1 MTILHNSLSAA
12 VLTAVIALVR
22 ALTLHRLP
30 KNTFCI
36 LWTAAALRLL
46 LPFSIESEYSFFT
59 FLRNLFLKGGGRPVL
74 FTIATTPPER
84 PQAELG
90 SAASGSM
97 LPVLWL
103 TGTCL
108 LAGFFLFTYLRAM
121 GIFRQ
126 AVPVEREGFPV
137 EVRQTGRIS
146 GPLTY
151 GLFRPVILLPEGM
164 DDPETRSL
172 VLAHEY
178 AHVRRHDCL
187 WKLLF
192 AAALC
197 VHWFNPAAW
206 VLCRLA
212 NQDMELACDEAAIRS
227 LGEASRFAYARVLL
241 AQAEHASGSLPLFSR
256 FGSRSV
262 KERITAALKQRKR
275 SPRRTLAACLLV
287 AVTLTVFAT
296 SAAAKPAAPSPRADG
311 SYFPREISNSIS
323 FCSDDPEKISDTLKL
338 TTLTGEPYVLANGEF
353 FTYYL
358 NDQAV
363 ERGTVYGTVRRGPGN
378 YLVLEAEFSLLSLD
392 PLIYTLGD
400 NLVEWGGEIEDMDGL
415 FYMASTADR

>member
-1 MTILHNSLSAA
+1 MTVLHNSLSAA
-12 VLTAVIALVR
+12 VLIAVIALVR

-30 KNTFCI
+30 KNTFCV

-59 FLRNLFLKGGGRPVL
+59 FLRNLSLKSGGRPVPFAAAAPL
-74 FTIATTPPER
+74 EVTQVGP
-84 PQAELG
+84 G

-97 LPVLWL
+97 LPALWL

-126 AVPVEREGFPV
+126 AVPVDRAGFPV
-137 EVRQTGRIS
+137 EVRQSGRIS

-178 AHVRRHDCL
+178 AHIRRHDCL

-206 VLCRLA
+206 VLCWLA
-212 NQDMELACDEAAIRS
+212 NRDMELACDEAAIRS
-227 LGEASRFAYARVLL
+227 LGEASRFAYAKAIL
-241 AQAEHASGSLPLFSR
+241 AQAAHIPGSLPLFSR

-287 AVTLTVFAT
+287 AATLAVFGT
-296 SAAAKPAAPSPRADG
+296 SAAAKFPVPPPRADG
-311 SYFPREISNSIS
+311 SYFPREISTSIG
-323 FCSDDPEKISDTLKL
+323 FYSDGPEKISDTLKL
-338 TTLTGEPYVLANGEF
+338 TTLTGEPYALANGEF

-400 NLVEWGGEIEDMDGL
+400 NRMEWGGEIEDMDGL
-415 FYMASTADR
+415 YYIATTADR

>member
-12 VLTAVIALVR
+12 VLIVVIALVR

-59 FLRNLFLKGGGRPVL
+59 FLRNLFLKSSNRPVMFAAVAPL
-74 FTIATTPPER
+74 EGAK
-84 PQAELG
+84 AELG
-90 SAASGSM
+90 NNASESM

-103 TGTCL
+103 AGTCL
-108 LAGFFLFTYLRAM
+108 LAGFFLLAYLRDM

-126 AVPVEREGFPV
+126 AMPVDRAGFPV
-137 EVRQTGRIS
+137 EVRQSGRIS

-151 GLFRPVILLPEGM
+151 GLFRPVILLPGGM

-192 AAALC
+192 VAALC

-206 VLCRLA
+206 VLCWLA
-212 NQDMELACDEAAIRS
+212 NRDMELACDEAAIRS
-227 LGEASRFAYARVLL
+227 LGEASRFAYAKALL
-241 AQAEHASGSLPLFSR
+241 AQAEHTPGFLPLFSH
-256 FGSRSV
+256 FGSRAV

-275 SPRRTLAACLLV
+275 SMRRTLAACLLV
-287 AVTLTVFAT
+287 TATLTVFAT
-296 SAAAKPAAPSPRADG
+296 SAAAKLPVPPPRADG
-311 SYFPREISNSIS
+311 SYFPRELGLCIS
-323 FCSDDPEKISDTLKL
+323 FRSDDPAEFSDTLKL
-338 TTLTGEPYVLANGEF
+338 TTLTGEPYTLANGEF

-363 ERGTVYGTVRRGPGN
+363 ERGTVYGTIRKESGN
-378 YLVLEAEFSLLSLD
+378 YLVLEAEFSLLSLN
-392 PLIYTLGD
+392 PLIYTVGD
-400 NLVEWGGEIEDMDGL
+400 NLVEWSGEIEDMDGL
-415 FYMASTADR
+415 CYIATTADR